1 VIGGLIEEGGNVK
14 KSGVPLLSRIP
25 LLGSLFGYH
34 DYGKSKS
41 ELMLLLTPHVISD
54 SYQSNAV
61 TREFKER
68 VDTIR
73 RELEIKPK

>member
-1 VIGGLIEEGGNVK
+1 MTME
-14 KSGVPLLSRIP
+14 ST
-25 LLGSLFGYH
+25 
-34 DYGKSKS
+34 KS

-54 SYQSNAV
+54 IDQSNAV

-73 RELEIKPK
+73 RELERKMK